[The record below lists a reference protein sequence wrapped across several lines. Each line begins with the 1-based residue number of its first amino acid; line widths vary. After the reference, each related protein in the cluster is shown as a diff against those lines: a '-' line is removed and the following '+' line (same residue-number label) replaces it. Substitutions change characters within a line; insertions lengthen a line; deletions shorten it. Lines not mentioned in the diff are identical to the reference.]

1 MDEKAHFCTRTN
13 KVSNDVQEFWQ
24 SNFLHSKI
32 LQEKKMHNGKM
43 PKCDGMSDMLIN
55 DAINLVAMLFENVKI
70 IAAERFKAFLI
81 IIKNS

>member
-13 KVSNDVQEFWQ
+13 EVSNDVQEFWQ

-55 DAINLVAMLFENVKI
+55 AAINFIAMLFKNVI
-70 IAAERFKAFLI
+70 INSAARL
-81 IIKNS
+81 N